1 MDCYWS
7 HLCCFQLQLGG
18 LVLHDGQV
26 AEMRTGE
33 GKTLVATLPAY
44 VNALTGGRAC
54 NALGCLK
61 AYLRWLTGEGKTLV
75 GTLPA
80 YVNALTGEECMD
92 RIWGGL
98 LCGGLVPM
106 VAHGPPAEERAS
118 PGSSTC
124 PRWPHTWRPGTC

>member
-44 VNALTGGRAC
+44 VNALTGA
-54 NALGCLK
+54 
-61 AYLRWLTGEGKTLV
+61 LV
-75 GTLPA
+75 GSCTAWEPVWTSLGTA
-80 YVNALTGEECMD
+80 ELAAAVCTG
-92 RIWGGL
+92 
-98 LCGGLVPM
+98 CGGLM
-106 VAHGPPAEERAS
+106 QS
-118 PGSSTC
+118 
-124 PRWPHTWRPGTC
+124 